1 MGIVET
7 GQLWASNASFLNDR
21 RELIH
26 GLEASIEAVQ
36 ELATEAYTS
45 WKKLLDDAV
54 QELRAGR
61 IPDTFVACFARR
73 DDALGQWRGYC
84 GAEQGVAIVFDAAK
98 LSRALR
104 PFKARLMKVIYGT
117 VTAGRKM
124 RREIEK
130 ELDELDQIENLIG
143 SSTTDERQGEA
154 LSLLSRLI
162 PRFKHNAFVDEQE
175 WRYVVQRSGL
185 SPDVEFR
192 RKDNVIV
199 PYVALGSRDSKLPI
213 KRVLVGPGKEPEL
226 TRKSI
231 EMLLDHYG
239 YEGVTT
245 RVSKVPFRT

>member
-36 ELATEAYTS
+36 ELATEAYQS
-45 WKKLLDDAV
+45 WKKVLDDAV
-54 QELRAGR
+54 QELRAGQ
-61 IPDTFVACFARR
+61 IPDTFVACFCRR
-73 DDALGQWRGYC
+73 EDALGQWRGYC

-98 LSRALR
+98 LSRILKPYR
-104 PFKARLMKVIYGT
+104 ARLMKVIYGT
-117 VTAGRKM
+117 VTAGKKM
-124 RREIEK
+124 RREIER
-130 ELDELDQIENLIG
+130 ELDELDGIEELIG
-143 SSTTDERQGEA
+143 RSTTQERRGDA

-175 WRYVVQRSGL
+175 WRYVVQRGDR
-185 SPDVEFR
+185 SPDVRFR

-199 PYVALGSRDSKLPI
+199 PYVELGSNETKLPI

-231 EMLLDHYG
+231 EMLLGHFG
-239 YEGVTT
+239 YDGVRV